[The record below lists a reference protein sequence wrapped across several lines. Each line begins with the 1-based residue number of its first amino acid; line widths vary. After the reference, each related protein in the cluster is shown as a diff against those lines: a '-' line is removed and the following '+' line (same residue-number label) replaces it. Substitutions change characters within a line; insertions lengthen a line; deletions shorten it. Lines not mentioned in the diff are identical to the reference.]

1 MRRSG
6 AARQAVQ
13 GGGTGLEEQVVDHAL
28 VLKGEGSKFTWQGE
42 DEVHVAGRQQFPLAR
57 LQPAETRVRL
67 ASRAM
72 PVAARVIGD
81 GRRMS
86 AGGTAIAV
94 AAECGSA
101 TACDREQ
108 DLLMLPADPAAAGF
122 HKGRTGTANDIGHLQ
137 RRPVYALRL
146 CSPDAGRVSASRG
159 LAVAL

>member
-1 MRRSG
+1 MMLEPLVPG
-6 AARQAVQ
+6 MEHAEEADLCAEVARIASDLKQ

-101 TACDREQ
+101 TAGDRE
-108 DLLMLPADPAAAGF
+108 
-122 HKGRTGTANDIGHLQ
+122 
-137 RRPVYALRL
+137 
-146 CSPDAGRVSASRG
+146 
-159 LAVAL
+159 